1 MMPNYRR
8 SQTPGDR
15 YFFTAI
21 TYRRRPLLTDPESRR
36 ILREAIIDVR
46 RECPFQIEAWVL
58 YHFPVGF
65 VLFRGQKRFHSSFPR
80 KRVSSCSVADWIPAF
95 AGMTKIY

>member
-1 MMPNYRR
+1 MSIALARQPDCIQVFLFSLPHEERLEPAVQKIQQVLARLPGLIGGVNLMNQRR
-8 SQTPGDR
+8 
-15 YFFTAI
+15 
-21 TYRRRPLLTDPESRR
+21 
-36 ILREAIIDVR
+36 
-46 RECPFQIEAWVL
+46 VL

-65 VLFRGQKRFHSSFPR
+65 VLFRSQKRFHSSYPR

>member
-1 MMPNYRR
+1 MMPNDHR
-8 SQTPGDR
+8 SQTPGGR
-15 YFFTAI
+15 YFFTVI

-58 YHFPVGF
+58 LPEH
-65 VLFRGQKRFHSSFPR
+65 LH
-80 KRVSSCSVADWIPAF
+80 CMW
-95 AGMTKIY
+95 T